1 MKSSL
6 PLILIGV
13 AALVY
18 SKSNSSKKPSV
29 KKEDVKEDTSDYE
42 DFPDEIDQKIN
53 EENIYKYYSKNPLY
67 LNTVPAIFNDFDDT
81 YKSYYDPNGESG
93 NEKAFILITPALAEQ
108 SWNYAKSL
116 MINQPDLYPGNTP
129 KSVDAITKEIL
140 LKFSPDVYWKEGLIP
155 YAWATPFAYT
165 WTSVNYLVKLAY
177 AVINNLHIDHA
188 PGSFEL

>member
-6 PLILIGV
+6 PLLLIGA
-13 AALVY
+13 AALLY
-18 SKSNSSKKPSV
+18 SKSNNSSKKSSQ
-29 KKEDVKEDTSDYE
+29 KDTSEYE
-42 DFPDEIDQKIN
+42 DFPNEVDQKIN
-53 EENIYKYYSKNPLY
+53 EENIYKYYSKTPLY
-67 LNTVPAIFNDFDDT
+67 LNMVPAIFNDLDDT
-81 YKSYYDPNGESG
+81 YKSYYDPKGDSG

-116 MINQPDLYPGNTP
+116 MINQPNLYPGNTQ
-129 KSVDAITKEIL
+129 KSLDEITKEIL

-165 WTSVNYLVKLAY
+165 WTSVNYLAKLAY